1 MQFRRTV
8 TKQIN
13 FFPQHAV
20 FQNTNLNTE
29 TLHPRTKA
37 FCGWGGGGQEVSE
50 GLTMVFCARLEE
62 FRRI

>member
-1 MQFRRTV
+1 MCCVMQILERPRGYSMQFRRTV
-8 TKQIN
+8 TKQVH

-37 FCGWGGGGQEVSE
+37 FCGWGGGARGQ
-50 GLTMVFCARLEE
+50 
-62 FRRI
+62 